1 MAFLLCAR
9 QHTFLYNIIG
19 MFRRSPEFFLEGSG
33 KGGIVP
39 ETAGIT
45 GFCHAF
51 SVLDLCFGRQKA
63 LFADIGAY
71 GVSGFRLKK
80 VHQIRT
86 AYKKMISQ
94 IINRHFFMHVG
105 INIIYNSRDFL
116 IGHLIFQIIHMI
128 IYQGPVQ
135 PDHEFQEKNLLIQ
148 FIGIFFSGE
157 RALQFP
163 AHGEKAAFSILS
175 IRRTFPCFAFA
186 SRKQRLKS

>member
-1 MAFLLCAR
+1 MIWKGFGETEKEWIWKNSNKKKRCLCSSVFKEHKWRFLLCAR

-86 AYKKMISQ
+86 AYKK
-94 IINRHFFMHVG
+94 
-105 INIIYNSRDFL
+105 
-116 IGHLIFQIIHMI
+116 
-128 IYQGPVQ
+128 
-135 PDHEFQEKNLLIQ
+135 
-148 FIGIFFSGE
+148 
-157 RALQFP
+157 
-163 AHGEKAAFSILS
+163 
-175 IRRTFPCFAFA
+175 
-186 SRKQRLKS
+186 